1 MSSGAKVVT
10 AYIRETTP
18 GTTPATGTWNL
29 LKRSSFGVGPSQN
42 MIDNDEI
49 GGSRMAQGRSTGT
62 VDVGGDVGA
71 KFRWGQHDDFLA
83 SCFGSEWNNNV
94 LNMGN
99 DRIAFSVASYAEDI
113 DVASIARGCQVGTFQ
128 LAIPNDGD
136 ITATVT
142 FAGLGF
148 DTKADDTSYFS
159 NPADGA
165 GELRYTFKQVTAISL
180 NGVTGG
186 EGFCVDTFNIQF
198 DNNLQ
203 TQRCIGSGNPFAG
216 ANIPTTFTPSGSIT
230 LSWSKDAYNAWK
242 KTLSGETMQFGFT
255 LENDEGKYV
264 FDFPAVQVDGDWPD
278 GGNTDIVQVQLNIT
292 AADTP
297 PTITRAEVTPSTAI
311 AVTPA
316 TSTGSVGSTVTLT
329 ANLTPSGSTDTV
341 QWDSSDPS
349 VATVTPKGQKT
360 AEVTRVKEGSATI
373 TAKVREFTATTA
385 VTVTAAP

>member
-83 SCFGSEWNNNV
+83 SCFGSEWDNNV

-113 DVASIARGCQVGTFQ
+113 GVASIARGCQVGTFQ
-128 LAIPNDGD
+128 LSIPNDGD

-159 NPADGA
+159 SPVDGA
-165 GELRYTFKQVTAISL
+165 GDLRYTFKQVTAISL

-186 EGFCVDTFNIQF
+186 DGFCVDTFNIQF

-230 LSWSKDAYNAWK
+230 LSWSKDAYNAWRK
-242 KTLSGETMQFGFT
+242 SLSGETMQFGFT

-264 FDFPAVQVDGDWPD
+264 FNFSAVQVDGDWPD

-297 PTITRAEVTPSTAI
+297 PTITRSAVVAATALSV
-311 AVTPA
+311 APA
-316 TSTGSVGSTVTLT
+316 TSTGAVGSNVTLT
-329 ANLTPSGSTDTV
+329 ATLTPAGSTDTV
-341 QWDSSDPS
+341 MWESSDTS
-349 VATVTPKGQKT
+349 VATVSSTGQKT
-360 AEVTRVKEGSATI
+360 AQVTRVKEGSATI
-373 TAKVREFTATTA
+373 TAKVRNFTATTA
-385 VTVTAAP
+385 ITVTAS

>member
-83 SCFGSEWNNNV
+83 SCFGSEWDNNV

-113 DVASIARGCQVGTFQ
+113 GVASIARGCQVGTFQ
-128 LAIPNDGD
+128 LSIPNDGD

-159 NPADGA
+159 SPVDGA
-165 GELRYTFKQVTAISL
+165 GDLRYTFKQVTAISL

-216 ANIPTTFTPSGSIT
+216 ANIPTTFTPSGSVT
-230 LSWSKDAYNAWK
+230 LSWSKDAYNAWRK
-242 KTLSGETMQFGFT
+242 SLSGETMQFGFT

-264 FDFPAVQVDGDWPD
+264 FNFPAVQVDGDWPD

-292 AADTP
+292 AADSP
-297 PTITRAEVTPSTAI
+297 PTITRSAVVAATALSV
-311 AVTPA
+311 APA
-316 TSTGSVGSTVTLT
+316 TSTGSVGSNVTLT
-329 ANLTPSGSTDTV
+329 ATLTPAGSTDTV
-341 QWDSSDPS
+341 TWESSDPS
-349 VATVTPKGQKT
+349 VATVASTGQKT
-360 AEVTRVKEGSATI
+360 AQVTRVKEGSATI
-373 TAKVREFTATTA
+373 TAKVRTFTATTA
-385 VTVTAAP
+385 ITVTAS

>member
-1 MSSGAKVVT
+1 MSSGAKVVV
-10 AYIRETTP
+10 AYKRETTP
-18 GTTPATGTWNL
+18 GTTPDAGQWSL
-29 LKRSSFGVGPSQN
+29 LKRSSFAVGPSQN

-62 VDVGGDVGA
+62 VDVGGDVGT

-83 SCFGSEWNNNV
+83 SCFGAEWVNNV
-94 LNMGN
+94 LTMGN

-113 DVASIARGCQVGTFQ
+113 GVASIARGCQVGTFQ

-148 DTKADDTSYFS
+148 DTKADDTSYFT
-159 NPADGA
+159 NPNDAA

-216 ANIPTTFTPSGSIT
+216 ANIPTTFTPSGSVT

-264 FDFPAVQVDGDWPD
+264 FNFPAVQVDGDWPD

-297 PTITRAEVTPSTAI
+297 PTITRSAVVAATALSL
-311 AVTPA
+311 APA
-316 TSTGSVGSTVTLT
+316 TSTGAVGSTVTLT
-329 ANLTPSGSTDTV
+329 ATLTPAGSTDTV
-341 QWDSSDPS
+341 QWESSDTS
-349 VATVTPKGQKT
+349 VATVASTGQKT
-360 AEVTRVKEGSATI
+360 AQVTRVKEGAATI
-373 TAKVREFTATTA
+373 TAKVRTFTATTA
-385 VTVTAAP
+385 ITVTAP

>member
-18 GTTPATGTWNL
+18 GTTPTTGTWNL

-71 KFRWGQHDDFLA
+71 KFRWSQHDDFLA
-83 SCFGSEWNNNV
+83 SCFGSEWDNNV

-113 DVASIARGCQVGTFQ
+113 GVASIARGCQVGTFQ
-128 LAIPNDGD
+128 LSIPNDGD

-159 NPADGA
+159 SPVDGA
-165 GELRYTFKQVTAISL
+165 GDLRYTFKQVTAISL

-186 EGFCVDTFNIQF
+186 DGFCVDTFNIQF

-230 LSWSKDAYNAWK
+230 LSWSKDAYNAWRK
-242 KTLSGETMQFGFT
+242 SLSGETMQFGFT

-264 FDFPAVQVDGDWPD
+264 FNFPAVQVDGDWPD

-297 PTITRAEVTPSTAI
+297 PTITRSAVVAATALS
-311 AVTPA
+311 VSPA
-316 TSTGSVGSTVTLT
+316 TSTGAVGSNVTLT
-329 ANLTPSGSTDTV
+329 ATLTPAGSTDTV
-341 QWDSSDPS
+341 MWESSDPS
-349 VATVTPKGQKT
+349 VATVTSTGQKT
-360 AEVTRVKEGSATI
+360 AQVTRVKEGSATV
-373 TAKVREFTATTA
+373 TAKVRTFTATTA
-385 VTVTAAP
+385 ITVTAS